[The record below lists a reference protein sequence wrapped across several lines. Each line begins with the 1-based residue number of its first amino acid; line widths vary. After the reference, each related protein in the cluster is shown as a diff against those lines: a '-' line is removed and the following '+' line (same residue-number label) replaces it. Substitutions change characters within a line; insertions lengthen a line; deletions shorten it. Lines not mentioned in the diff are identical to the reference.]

1 MAVACSPSA
10 AAPSGSATSSASAPE
25 TGEPVAAAD
34 DAQCEPLDLV
44 LASGEQLDLTGSWVG
59 DDLGPYQLRQWGD
72 CLWFAGQ
79 NNTASALFFGHL
91 RDDFTV
97 RGHWSTI
104 SASDHYVGGTRN
116 SAEYYVGTGILTL
129 DILVGD
135 GGTNA
140 DVSLSRTSIEDSPNY
155 GPGYEYGVTTWTRVD
170 ADPDHPI
177 PGPSG

>member
-1 MAVACSPSA
+1 VP
-10 AAPSGSATSSASAPE
+10 SASAVE

-72 CLWFAGQ
+72 CLWWVGQ
-79 NNTASALFFGHL
+79 NNTVSALFFGHL

-116 SAEYYVGTGILTL
+116 SADYYVGAGVLVL
-129 DILVGD
+129 DILMGD

-140 DVSLSRTSIEDSPNY
+140 DVVLTRTAIEDAPNFA
-155 GPGYEYGVTTWTRVD
+155 PGYEYGTTRWTRVD

-177 PGPSG
+177 PGPAS